1 LMGSPI
7 QISVTE
13 ILQSLER
20 AKKVY
25 DSFNDEFDSAD
36 NRIKELFGTS
46 QLLHGVLAESEELLL
61 RCNRTFP
68 AHESFIKKLRELD
81 RFIDKYSTLRPSEGS
96 GNGSQGNEPGRMK
109 RYWQITRF
117 AFDDAEELK
126 NGLQLEMQQLV
137 TFVLL
142 LAL

>member
-1 LMGSPI
+1 MGSPI

-96 GNGSQGNEPGRMK
+96 APHQCSTIRSSTESGCSARNS
-109 RYWQITRF
+109 TRF
-117 AFDDAEELK
+117 YEAFLP
-126 NGLQLEMQQLV
+126 V
-137 TFVLL
+137 
-142 LAL
+142 